1 MLTTLL
7 LLSGSVQSDPSG
19 LLLSAVD
26 EPGAVRLA
34 LGSPS
39 TASRMPDLH
48 ARWSQPV
55 DVRWGD
61 VAELRLWSGDN
72 GLPAGVTCA
81 VTLTEGPVS
90 AASRGWGVVLEASAT
105 GLKVGRATNTG
116 AGWALT
122 LGGGVY
128 QGALVG
134 GTGGAHAVP
143 ASLYSTAVAVAALD
157 PAGVPLDPA
166 NLAPTSAAS
175 VAVGTRWDT
184 LSAGCGWS
192 AAGAG
197 ASGASVRLAASLAVA
212 DLTVEP
218 DLARP
223 GRRAPPASPP
233 RVVAII
239 GQSNAGDVPTAS
251 GDDLTWRNQ
260 PIQSGATV
268 VWNGTALVTY
278 PRRPG
283 PIPYLVQRMQAA
295 GVPDPV
301 VVVRSIGGQSIV
313 PYMVDQRTPMAVR
326 DLSLLGLEADAILFV
341 QGEADAQD
349 PVSAA
354 AYQGRLELLLGRMA
368 GWWGAPMVVAECGP
382 TCVYGTGDEVVL
394 RAGQAAAVAAT
405 PGAVLVD
412 TDGLP
417 VDATLHHYT
426 SGPGGGYD
434 LLAGRL
440 LDAAP

>member
-26 EPGAVRLA
+26 EPGAVRLT
-34 LGSPS
+34 LGNPGV
-39 TASRMPDLH
+39 ASRTPDLH

-81 VTLTEGPVS
+81 VTLTDGPVT
-90 AASRGWGVVLEASAT
+90 ATSRGWGVTLESTAS
-105 GLKVGRATNTG
+105 GPKVGRAVNSG
-116 AGWALT
+116 AGWTLT
-122 LGGGVY
+122 VGTGVY

-134 GTGGAHAVP
+134 ATGNAHA
-143 ASLYSTAVAVAALD
+143 ASGSVYSSNVTVAALD
-157 PAGVPLDPA
+157 PTGLPMDVQ
-166 NLAPTSAAS
+166 NLGPTSGSSSAGS
-175 VAVGTRWDT
+175 GWDT

-223 GRRAPPASPP
+223 GRRAPVASPP

-260 PIQSGATV
+260 PVQAGATV
-268 VWNGTALVTY
+268 IWNGSPLATY

-283 PIPYLVQRMQAA
+283 PIPYLVQRMQAS

-341 QGEADAQD
+341 QGEADSQD

-368 GWWGAPMVVAECGP
+368 GWWNAPMVVAECGP

-440 LDAAP
+440 LDAVP